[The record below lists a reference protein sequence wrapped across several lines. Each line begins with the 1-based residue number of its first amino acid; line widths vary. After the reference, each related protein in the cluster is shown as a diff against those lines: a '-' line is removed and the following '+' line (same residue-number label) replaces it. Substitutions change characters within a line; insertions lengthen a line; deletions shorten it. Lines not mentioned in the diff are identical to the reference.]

1 MIDLWPSLGRSLKP
15 FWRAY
20 KLWLRVDCIDLSAA
34 FAYHLLQS
42 VFPILLIALAIAARL
57 LGQSSELQERLIELA
72 SQLLPGG
79 ADMVVRSTLLRLT
92 RQGLGAGL
100 LGGLVLVMT
109 ATNSYLTLQRGA
121 DRLWWNRPYD
131 FENLPWLLLIRRY
144 LWLRLKALCLVG
156 LCGIAVV
163 VDQIFTSMR
172 LLGSPGVRN
181 WLQTLLPVSLPLER
195 PVSAGVGLVISMS
208 LAFCASLLI
217 LWLLPSRRIRLRSL
231 VPGSLLIAIVLTILN
246 VLLGRIL
253 VLLGIRFQAYGVVGG
268 VLLLTMWVWLVAA
281 VVYYGQC
288 LCVVLDRGRWGKS
301 LGLLVEARG

>member
-1 MIDLWPSLGRSLKP
+1 MIDLWPAMARNLKP

-20 KLWLRVDCIDLSAA
+20 KLWLRTDCVDLSAA

-57 LGQSSELQERLIELA
+57 LGQASDLQDRLIELA
-72 SQLLPGG
+72 SQLLPDG
-79 ADMVVRSTLLRLT
+79 AEMMVRSTLLRLT
-92 RQGLGAGL
+92 RQGLGAGVF
-100 LGGLVLVMT
+100 GGLVLVMT
-109 ATNSYLTLQRGA
+109 STNSYLTLQRGA
-121 DRLWWNRPYD
+121 DRLWWNRPYG
-131 FENLPWLLLIRRY
+131 FENLPWPLLIRRY
-144 LWLRLKALCLVG
+144 LLLRLKALCLVA
-156 LCGIAVV
+156 LCGVAVV
-163 VDQIFTSMR
+163 IDQILTSMR

-181 WLQTLLPVSLPLER
+181 WMQSLLPISLPLQR
-195 PVSAGVGLVISMS
+195 PVSAGMGLVISVS

-217 LWLLPSRRIRLRSL
+217 LWVLPSRRIRLRPL
-231 VPGSLLIAIVLTILN
+231 VPGSLLIAFVLTALN

-301 LGLLVEARG
+301 LGILVEGPG